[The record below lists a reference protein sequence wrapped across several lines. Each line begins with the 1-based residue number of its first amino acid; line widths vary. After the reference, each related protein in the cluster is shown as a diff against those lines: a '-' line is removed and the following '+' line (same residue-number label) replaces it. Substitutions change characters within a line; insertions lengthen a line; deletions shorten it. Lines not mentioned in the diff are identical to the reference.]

1 MWIRLQEDIC
11 TILRKDPAARGRLEV
26 FLCYPGLHALI
37 WHRLA
42 HNAWAAGF
50 TTLARFLSHLG
61 RFFTGIEIHP
71 GANIGRRVF
80 IDHRMGVVIGETA
93 EIHDAVTIY

>member
-1 MWIRLQEDIC
+1 MWIRLQEDID
-11 TILRKDPAARGRLEV
+11 TILKKDPAARGRLEV

-37 WHRLA
+37 WHRFA
-42 HNAWAAGF
+42 HRSWTAGL

-71 GANIGRRVF
+71 GASIGRRVF
-80 IDHRMGVVIGETA
+80 IDHGMG
-93 EIHDAVTIY
+93 